1 MCAPFIE
8 WAIQQ
13 SLWQNAGNNQ
23 LKRKKGFFWLMVLED
38 TTSSH
43 DSWEAKKGTGKA
55 KASIYTFRQIPPFK
69 NVFPVSQLLTAT
81 SLFSKFHDL
90 WIASQTSTS
99 LYLIHRPWEGHFRFK
114 VQQWVVSE
122 GETPE
127 KQLWG
132 DDCLVQWEVYMFGCE
147 VHPSALPLALFG
159 EEQANTFLSF
169 HS

>member
-8 WAIQQ
+8 WAIQR
-13 SLWQNAGNNQ
+13 SLWQNTGSNQ
-23 LKRKKGFFWLMVLED
+23 LKRKQGFFWLMVLED

-55 KASIYTFRQIPPFK
+55 KASIYPFRQIPPFK

-99 LYLIHRPWEGHFRFK
+99 LYLIHRPLGWAL
-114 VQQWVVSE
+114 QIQSTTVSSVW
-122 GETPE
+122 GWDTRET
-127 KQLWG
+127 
-132 DDCLVQWEVYMFGCE
+132 
-147 VHPSALPLALFG
+147 ALRRWLFG
-159 EEQANTFLSF
+159 AMGDVHAWVWGAPVSSSTCSLRRGTS
-169 HS
+169 